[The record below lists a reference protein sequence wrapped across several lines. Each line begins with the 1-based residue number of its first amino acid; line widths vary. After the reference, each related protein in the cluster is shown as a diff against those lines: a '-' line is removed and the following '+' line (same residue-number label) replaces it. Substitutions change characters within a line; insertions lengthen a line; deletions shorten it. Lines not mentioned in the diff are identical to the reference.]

1 MPGSEQATWNNL
13 ENSLKEYAQY
23 KIQLD
28 VIKARQDELKAVII
42 ADMDTLGIKGHE
54 VLDNTDEYSREI
66 KCTLVQPTDVIF
78 NLEAVKVD
86 IPTAVKY
93 ETQISL
99 DDDEHIAAFKIKLK
113 EYGLSDVKIRD
124 IINNYMT
131 VHKTESVDEKAIQR
145 KFDKGIIKDISKYA
159 KVINMPKYIRTTVTE
174 KAANV

>member
-1 MPGSEQATWNNL
+1 MPKSEQATWNNL

-28 VIKARQDELKAVII
+28 TIKARQDELKAVII

-66 KCTLVQPTDVIF
+66 KCTVVQPTEDMF

-86 IPTAVKY
+86 IPTAV
-93 ETQISL
+93 
-99 DDDEHIAAFKIKLK
+99 KIKLK

-131 VHKTESVDEKAIQR
+131 VHKTETVDEKAIQR

-159 KVINMPKYIRTTVTE
+159 KIISKQKYIRTTVTE